1 MKRFAF
7 QLESVRGLREL
18 EEKEARGNY
27 GMACRTRDTAQ
38 TAARNAE
45 LRMETSRLEWGTRIK
60 AGLDGSAL
68 RQWQVGW
75 AVLQT
80 QRDHLLNELRM
91 AEGKVQTAQQ
101 KWQAARQRL
110 EGLDR
115 LKAQRLGEHHAEAN
129 RLEVQLLD
137 EMASARAANDARTAL
152 FNL

>member
-1 MKRFAF
+1 
-7 QLESVRGLREL
+7 
-18 EEKEARGNY
+18 
-27 GMACRTRDTAQ
+27 MACKTRDTAQ
-38 TAARNAE
+38 EACRTAE
-45 LRMETSRLEWGTRIK
+45 LRVETARLEWGSRVT
-60 AGLDGSAL
+60 AGIDGNSL

-80 QRDHLLNELRM
+80 QRDHLLHELRM
-91 AEGKVQTAQQ
+91 AEGRLQAARQ

-115 LKAQRLGEHHAEAN
+115 LKSQRWTEHHAEAN

-137 EMASARAANDARTAL
+137 EIASARAANDARAFL